1 MIRGMAVTQRKR
13 SSLPPRLHSR
23 FGRIAK
29 REEISGPEK
38 V

>member
-1 MIRGMAVTQRKR
+1 MIREMAVTQRTQ
-13 SSLPPRLHSR
+13 SSPPLRLHPR

-29 REEISGPEK
+29 REEISESEK